1 MKRAALVLACGSAL
15 MLSACNRGPAAT
27 PTATPAATPAATPT
41 AGTDAAVLGNALPPP
56 SMEAPPAQGG
66 APVANLQRLRGQ
78 GVMGKDGYGVTPCGE
93 AVQRIVE
100 FGPGAAKVLEPFVAS
115 GAREFFID
123 AWAGPGSGD
132 HLAVSRI
139 ERIYSEGPGCD
150 ESLSGTVFMARGNE
164 PFWSLRSGQA
174 GVTLERPG
182 VAAVTGPFTGVV
194 DVDGGGKRVESDT
207 PAGKLV
213 VQFTPATCSD
223 GMSDAIYGWTAT
235 ASLRNEQ
242 WSGCG
247 FAGLPADRH

>member
-1 MKRAALVLACGSAL
+1 MKHAALVLACGSAL

-27 PTATPAATPAATPT
+27 PTATPVATPAATLVAT
-41 AGTDAAVLGNALPPP
+41 LVAT
-56 SMEAPPAQGG
+56 
-66 APVANLQRLRGQ
+66 PVANLQRLRGQ

-93 AVQRIVE
+93 RVQRIVE
-100 FGPGAAKVLEPFVAS
+100 FGPDAAKVLDTFVAS

-150 ESLSGTVFMARGNE
+150 ESLSGTVWMARGNE

-213 VQFTPATCSD
+213 VQFTSATCSD

-247 FAGLPADRH
+247 FAGLPADRN